1 MDMATETYFLSVL
14 SHPNI
19 LKMRA
24 VGQGD
29 MFSPDYFLVL
39 DRLYDT
45 LLDKIEGSWKE
56 QYEHL
61 ENSFFVWNRSRKTKM
76 LWAERMGVM
85 RDIAGAL
92 GYMHDLR
99 IIYRDIVSTLL
110 VLCAAPFL
118 VVFISIVKT
127 NTHSSSLGHI
137 FSIET

>member
-61 ENSFFVWNRSRKTKM
+61 KNSFFVWNRTRKMKV

-99 IIYRDIVSTLL
+99 IIYRDIVSIL
-110 VLCAAPFL
+110 
-118 VVFISIVKT
+118 
-127 NTHSSSLGHI
+127 
-137 FSIET
+137 